1 MQVKRLAGPDAAS
14 RKYDILTALGCH
26 ALGADASTQRL
37 VLRFLTL
44 ITARYNWRQ
53 NILHVGQ
60 REIARL
66 WDVDERTVKREMAK
80 LRALGWLALE
90 SPARRGRVASYALDL
105 PAIHGATRAAWTRVG
120 PDYEGRMAGLAEPE
134 AHSDPAPSGRPAAAP
149 DFGPTVVPF
158 PRAEAAAD
166 LGSADPLEPC
176 ARRTASRGSGG
187 LRKLVRCIAQ
197 RGQRRGPSDPA
208 CPERLPRDLCPH
220 ALFRAPRPS
229 CGLHSW
235 PARGPRHGRWNWL
248 NDRRAVAYHRRD
260 RLHGRAGRTACVR
273 TWCGRADARASRRRR
288 RQ

>member
-166 LGSADPLEPC
+166 LGSADPWSRVRDVL
-176 ARRTASRGSGG
+176 RRE
-187 LRKLVRCIAQ
+187 
-197 RGQRRGPSDPA
+197 DPA
-208 CPERLPRDLCPH
+208 VFASWFDALRSEGRGGDRLTLLAPSAFHATYVRTHYSERL
-220 ALFRAPRPS
+220 A
-229 CGLHSW
+229 
-235 PARGPRHGRWNWL
+235 
-248 NDRRAVAYHRRD
+248 RAVASIPGLRE
-260 RLHGRAGRTACVR
+260 VR
-273 TWCGRADARASRRRR
+273 VMVDEIG
-288 RQ
+288 